1 MKWRAGLGVLL
12 VAGVAHAAPEPL
24 VLINGTVYTV
34 DDKNPRAEAVVAV
47 DGRITYV
54 GTTAEALKRAPAG
67 ARQIDVRGQTVFP
80 GLTDAHAHLLGIGER
95 EERTPL
101 EPARRPNRRRAS
113 LRRAGE

>member
-1 MKWRAGLGVLL
+1 VLFATS
-12 VAGVAHAAPEPL
+12 VVEAAPEPL

-67 ARQIDVRGQTVFP
+67 AKQIDLRGQTVFP

-95 EERTPL
+95 ELNFDL
-101 EPARRPNRRRAS
+101 EGTTS
-113 LRRAGE
+113 LAELKQKLAA